1 MKHKR
6 LITCAI
12 LFLVIPLIVILGALI
27 FKGKYY
33 SWISL
38 CVAVVSCL
46 PLFYAFEH
54 RENTASELNVL
65 AALIA
70 ISALSRLIFSFVPGF
85 KPITALT
92 VIAAVWLG
100 KESGFVVG
108 ALSAVVSNIYF
119 GQGPWTPFQMFAWG
133 GIGFLAGLFGKR
145 LRTNKILL
153 CIFGVLSG
161 VLYSLA
167 MDVWTTVWA
176 DGGFNISRYLTS
188 AVLAIPTT
196 FEYAIS
202 NVIFLLLLSKP
213 FGDKLSRIKIKYG
226 LFSVNES
233 ERNLK

>member
-1 MKHKR
+1 MKYKR
-6 LITCAI
+6 FITFSI
-12 LFLVIPLIVILGALI
+12 LFILIPLIVILGALI
-27 FKGKYY
+27 FKEKYY

-38 CVAVVSCL
+38 CIAVISCL

-54 RENTASELNVL
+54 REKTAAELNVL
-65 AALIA
+65 AVLIA
-70 ISALSRLIFSFVPGF
+70 ISSLSRLIFSFVPGF

-92 VIAAVWLG
+92 VIAAIWLG

-133 GIGFLAGLFGKR
+133 GIGFLAGLFCKR
-145 LRTNKILL
+145 LRNNKILL
-153 CIFGVLSG
+153 CIFGILSG

-176 DGGFNISRYLTS
+176 DGEFNISRYLTS
-188 AVLAIPTT
+188 VVLAIPTT
-196 FEYAIS
+196 FEYAVS

-226 LFSVNES
+226 LFSVNERK
-233 ERNLK
+233 RN